1 MSDFDSSKISKIYYN
16 KLVRDH
22 VPAKIEA
29 KKQNCDIRKIS
40 DVQELQQELFKKI
53 KEEATSLAMV
63 RTKENFLEEYSD
75 LMVVLETIISQ
86 LELSKEEILAA
97 RKDNLLKKGAYKHG
111 YYLHWSD
118 DVDYKSDETPQG
130 IPL

>member
-1 MSDFDSSKISKIYYN
+1 MSEINKIYYN

-22 VPAKIEA
+22 IPAKIEA
-29 KKQNCDIRKIS
+29 KKHKCDIRKLS

-53 KEEATSLAMV
+53 KEESMSLAMV
-63 RTKENFLEEYSD
+63 RSKEGFLEEYSD

-86 LELSKEEILAA
+86 LEISKEEILAA
-97 RKDNLLKKGAYKHG
+97 RRENLLQKGAYKHG

-118 DVDYKSDETPQG
+118 DVGYESNESPQG